1 MRKNIDYYFT
11 VTSPWSYLGDIRV
24 REVAAHCNATLQHR
38 PVNAGEIFSK
48 TGGLSLKDR
57 SAERQAYRLRELARW
72 RERLKIKLNLEP
84 KFFPASSQLA
94 DKVIIAVRGSGIDPG
109 PLTNAFMRTVWVE
122 DENIADPEVVKTV
135 LDAQGLDAVI
145 LMASAQQEET
155 ARLLATNTEE
165 AISRGVFGLPSY
177 VTAHDL
183 FWGQDRLEFLESSL
197 TGHESSEDPER
208 ASGIAVDE
216 TPP

>member
-1 MRKNIDYYFT
+1 MQTTIDYYFT

-24 REVAAHCNATLQHR
+24 REIAARCNVTLQHR

-48 TGGLSLKDR
+48 TGGLPLKDR

-72 RERLKIKLNLEP
+72 RERLEIELNLEP
-84 KFFPASSQLA
+84 TFFPASSELA
-94 DKVIIAVRGSGIDPG
+94 DKVIIVTRESGINPG
-109 PLTNAFMRTVWVE
+109 PLTNAFMRTVWV
-122 DENIADPEVVKTV
+122 DNENIADPEVVKNV
-135 LDAQGLDAVI
+135 LDAQGLDSVT
-145 LMASAQQEET
+145 LMASAQEEKT
-155 ARLLATNTEE
+155 VHMLATHTEE

-197 TGHESSEDPER
+197 ADYESDEDLGQ
-208 ASGIAVDE
+208 ASRIAGDE
-216 TPP
+216 TPL

>member
-1 MRKNIDYYFT
+1 MQTTIDYYFT

-24 REVAAHCNATLQHR
+24 REIAARCNVTLQHR

-48 TGGLSLKDR
+48 TGGLPLKDR

-84 KFFPASSQLA
+84 TFFPASSELA
-94 DKVIIAVRGSGIDPG
+94 DKVIIVTRESGINPG
-109 PLTNAFMRTVWVE
+109 PLTNAFMRTDWV
-122 DENIADPEVVKTV
+122 DNENIADPEVVKNV
-135 LDAQGLDAVI
+135 LDAQGLDSVT
-145 LMASAQQEET
+145 LMASAQEEKT
-155 ARLLATNTEE
+155 VHMLATHTEE

-177 VTAHDL
+177 VTTHDL

-197 TGHESSEDPER
+197 AGYESGEDPEQ
-208 ASGIAVDE
+208 ASKIAGDE
-216 TPP
+216 TPL

>member
-1 MRKNIDYYFT
+1 MRKTIDYYFT

-24 REVAAHCNATLQHR
+24 REIAARCNVTLQHR

-48 TGGLSLKDR
+48 TGGLPLKDR

-72 RERLKIKLNLEP
+72 RERLGIELNLEP
-84 KFFPASSQLA
+84 EFFPASSQLA
-94 DKVIIAVRGSGIDPG
+94 DKVIIATRDSGIDPG
-109 PLTNAFMRTVWVE
+109 PLTNAFMRAVWVE

-135 LDAQGLDAVI
+135 LNAQGLDAVI

-177 VTAHDL
+177 VIAHDL

>member
-1 MRKNIDYYFT
+1 MR
-11 VTSPWSYLGDIRV
+11 
-24 REVAAHCNATLQHR
+24 CNATLQHR

-48 TGGLSLKDR
+48 TGGLPLKDR

-94 DKVIIAVRGSGIDPG
+94 DKVIIAVWGSGIDPG

>member
-1 MRKNIDYYFT
+1 MREI
-11 VTSPWSYLGDIRV
+11 
-24 REVAAHCNATLQHR
+24 AARCNVTLQHR

-48 TGGLSLKDR
+48 TGGLPLKDR

-84 KFFPASSQLA
+84 TFFPASSELA
-94 DKVIIAVRGSGIDPG
+94 DKVIIVTRESGINPG

>member
-1 MRKNIDYYFT
+1 MR
-11 VTSPWSYLGDIRV
+11 
-24 REVAAHCNATLQHR
+24 CNATLQHR

-72 RERLKIKLNLEP
+72 RERLGIELNLEP
-84 KFFPASSQLA
+84 EFFPASSQLA
-94 DKVIIAVRGSGIDPG
+94 DKVIIATRDSGIDPG
-109 PLTNAFMRTVWVE
+109 PLTNAFMRAVWVE

>member
-1 MRKNIDYYFT
+1 MRKTIDYYFT

-48 TGGLSLKDR
+48 TGGLPLKDR

-72 RERLKIKLNLEP
+72 RERLEIELNLEP
-84 KFFPASSQLA
+84 KFFPTSSQLA

>member
-1 MRKNIDYYFT
+1 MQTTIDYYFT

-24 REVAAHCNATLQHR
+24 REIAARCNVTLQHR

-48 TGGLSLKDR
+48 TGGLPLKDR

-84 KFFPASSQLA
+84 TFFPASSELA
-94 DKVIIAVRGSGIDPG
+94 DKVIIVTRESGINPG
-109 PLTNAFMRTVWVE
+109 PLTNAFMRTVWV
-122 DENIADPEVVKTV
+122 DNENIADPEVVKNV
-135 LDAQGLDAVI
+135 LDAQGLDSVT
-145 LMASAQQEET
+145 LMASAQEEKT
-155 ARLLATNTEE
+155 VHMLATHTEE

-197 TGHESSEDPER
+197 AGYESDENPNQLSRIVD
-208 ASGIAVDE
+208 DE
-216 TPP
+216 TPL

>member
-72 RERLKIKLNLEP
+72 RDRLGIELNLEP
-84 KFFPASSQLA
+84 EFFPASSQLA
-94 DKVIIAVRGSGIDPG
+94 DKVIIATRDSGIGPG
-109 PLTNAFMRTVWVE
+109 PLTNAFMRAVWVE

-135 LDAQGLDAVI
+135 LNAQGLDAGT
-145 LMASAQQEET
+145 LMATAQQQET
-155 ARLLATNTEE
+155 SRVLAAHTEE

-197 TGHESSEDPER
+197 AGYESGEDPKQ
-208 ASGIAVDE
+208 ASRIAGDE
-216 TPP
+216 TPL

>member
-1 MRKNIDYYFT
+1 LRKKIDYYFT

-24 REVAAHCNATLQHR
+24 REIAARYNSTLKYR

-48 TGGLSLKDR
+48 TGGLLLKDR

-72 RERLKIKLNLEP
+72 SKRLNIQLNLEP

-94 DKVIIAVRGSGIDPG
+94 DKVIIAARDSGIDPG
-109 PLTNAFMRTVWVE
+109 PLTNAFMCAVWVE

-135 LDAQGLDAVI
+135 LTAQELDAVT

-155 ARLLATNTEE
+155 ARALAAHTEE

-177 VTAHDL
+177 GTEDDL
-183 FWGQDRLEFLESSL
+183 FWGQDRLDFLESSL
-197 TGHESSEDPER
+197 VGHESGEDPDR
-208 ASGIAVDE
+208 ASGLAGDE
-216 TPP
+216 VPL

>member
-1 MRKNIDYYFT
+1 LRKNIDYYFT

-72 RERLKIKLNLEP
+72 RERLGIELNLEP
-84 KFFPASSQLA
+84 EFFPASSQLA
-94 DKVIIAVRGSGIDPG
+94 DKVIIATRDSGIDPG
-109 PLTNAFMRTVWVE
+109 PLTNAFMRAVWVE

-155 ARLLATNTEE
+155 ARVLAAHTKE

-177 VTAHDL
+177 VTADDL

>member
-1 MRKNIDYYFT
+1 MR
-11 VTSPWSYLGDIRV
+11 
-24 REVAAHCNATLQHR
+24 CNATLQHR

-84 KFFPASSQLA
+84 KFFPAASQLA

>member
-1 MRKNIDYYFT
+1 MRKTIDYYFT

-24 REVAAHCNATLQHR
+24 REIAARCNVTLQHR
-38 PVNAGEIFSK
+38 PANAGEIFSK
-48 TGGLSLKDR
+48 TGGLPLKDR

-94 DKVIIAVRGSGIDPG
+94 DQVIIAVRGSGIDPG

-208 ASGIAVDE
+208 ASRIAVDG

>member
-1 MRKNIDYYFT
+1 MQTTIDYYFT

-24 REVAAHCNATLQHR
+24 REIAARCNVTLQHR

-48 TGGLSLKDR
+48 TGGLPLKDR

-84 KFFPASSQLA
+84 TFFPASSELA
-94 DKVIIAVRGSGIDPG
+94 DKAIIATRDAGIDPG
-109 PLTNAFMRTVWVE
+109 SLTNAFMRTVWV
-122 DENIADPEVVKTV
+122 DNENIADPEVVKNV
-135 LDAQGLDAVI
+135 LDAQGLDSVT
-145 LMASAQQEET
+145 LMASAQEEKT
-155 ARLLATNTEE
+155 VHMLATHTEE

-197 TGHESSEDPER
+197 AGYESGEDPEQ
-208 ASGIAVDE
+208 ASRIAGDE
-216 TPP
+216 TPL

>member
-1 MRKNIDYYFT
+1 MRTNIDYYFT
-11 VTSPWSYLGDIRV
+11 VTSPWSYLGG
-24 REVAAHCNATLQHR
+24 NATLQHR
-38 PVNAGEIFSK
+38 PVNSGEIFSK

>member
-1 MRKNIDYYFT
+1 MQTTIDYYFT

-24 REVAAHCNATLQHR
+24 REIAARCNVTLQHR

-48 TGGLSLKDR
+48 TGGLPLKDR

-84 KFFPASSQLA
+84 TFFPASSELA
-94 DKVIIAVRGSGIDPG
+94 DKVIIVTRESGINPG
-109 PLTNAFMRTVWVE
+109 PLTNAFMRTVWV
-122 DENIADPEVVKTV
+122 DNENIADPEVVKNV
-135 LDAQGLDAVI
+135 LDAQGLDSVT
-145 LMASAQQEET
+145 LMASAQEEKT
-155 ARLLATNTEE
+155 VHMLATHTEE

-197 TGHESSEDPER
+197 TAHESSEDPER

>member
-1 MRKNIDYYFT
+1 MR
-11 VTSPWSYLGDIRV
+11 
-24 REVAAHCNATLQHR
+24 CNATLQHR

-94 DKVIIAVRGSGIDPG
+94 DKVIIATRDLGIDPG

>member
-1 MRKNIDYYFT
+1 MR
-11 VTSPWSYLGDIRV
+11 
-24 REVAAHCNATLQHR
+24 CNATLQHR

-94 DKVIIAVRGSGIDPG
+94 DKVIIATRDSGIDPG

-135 LDAQGLDAVI
+135 LDAQGLDAVT
-145 LMASAQQEET
+145 LMASAQQEKT
-155 ARLLATNTEE
+155 ARMLAAHTEE

-177 VTAHDL
+177 VTMHDL
-183 FWGQDRLEFLESSL
+183 FWGQDRLDFLESSL
-197 TGHESSEDPER
+197 DGYESREDSER
-208 ASGIAVDE
+208 ASGIAGDE
-216 TPP
+216 TPL

>member
-1 MRKNIDYYFT
+1 MR
-11 VTSPWSYLGDIRV
+11 
-24 REVAAHCNATLQHR
+24 CNATLQHR

-94 DKVIIAVRGSGIDPG
+94 DKVIIAARGSGIDPA

-145 LMASAQQEET
+145 LMASARQEET
-155 ARLLATNTEE
+155 ARLLATTTEE

>member
-1 MRKNIDYYFT
+1 MR
-11 VTSPWSYLGDIRV
+11 
-24 REVAAHCNATLQHR
+24 CNATLQHR

-94 DKVIIAVRGSGIDPG
+94 DKAIIAVRGSGIDPG

>member
-1 MRKNIDYYFT
+1 MR
-11 VTSPWSYLGDIRV
+11 
-24 REVAAHCNATLQHR
+24 CNATLQHR

-72 RERLKIKLNLEP
+72 RERLEIKLNLEP

-197 TGHESSEDPER
+197 AAHESSKDPER
-208 ASGIAVDE
+208 VSVIAGAE

>member
-1 MRKNIDYYFT
+1 MR
-11 VTSPWSYLGDIRV
+11 
-24 REVAAHCNATLQHR
+24 CNATLQHR
-38 PVNAGEIFSK
+38 PVNASEIFSK

-94 DKVIIAVRGSGIDPG
+94 DKVIIAVWGSGIDPG

>member
-1 MRKNIDYYFT
+1 MQTTIDYYFT

-24 REVAAHCNATLQHR
+24 REIAARCNVTLQHR

-48 TGGLSLKDR
+48 TGGLPLKDR

-84 KFFPASSQLA
+84 TFFPASSELA
-94 DKVIIAVRGSGIDPG
+94 DKVIIVTRESGIDPG
-109 PLTNAFMRTVWVE
+109 PLTNAFMRTVWV
-122 DENIADPEVVKTV
+122 DNENIADPEVVKNV
-135 LDAQGLDAVI
+135 LDAQGLDSVT
-145 LMASAQQEET
+145 LMASAQEEKT
-155 ARLLATNTEE
+155 VHMLATHTEE

-197 TGHESSEDPER
+197 DDYESGEDPKQ
-208 ASGIAVDE
+208 ASRIAGDE
-216 TPP
+216 TPL

>member
-1 MRKNIDYYFT
+1 LRKNIGYYFT

-24 REVAAHCNATLQHR
+24 REVATRCNATLQHR
-38 PVNAGEIFSK
+38 PVNAGKIFSK
-48 TGGLSLKDR
+48 TGGLPLKDR

-72 RERLKIKLNLEP
+72 RERLGIELNLEP

-94 DKVIIAVRGSGIDPG
+94 DKVIIATRDSGIDPG

-122 DENIADPEVVKTV
+122 DENIADLEVVKTV
-135 LDAQGLDAVI
+135 LNSQELDAVT

-155 ARLLATNTEE
+155 ARVLAAHTEE

-197 TGHESSEDPER
+197 DGYESGEDSER
-208 ASGIAVDE
+208 VSGIAGDE
-216 TPP
+216 TPL

>member
-1 MRKNIDYYFT
+1 MR
-11 VTSPWSYLGDIRV
+11 
-24 REVAAHCNATLQHR
+24 CNATLQHR

-84 KFFPASSQLA
+84 KFFPTSSQLA
-94 DKVIIAVRGSGIDPG
+94 DKVIIAVRDSGIDPG

>member
-1 MRKNIDYYFT
+1 MR
-11 VTSPWSYLGDIRV
+11 
-24 REVAAHCNATLQHR
+24 CNATLQHR

-72 RERLKIKLNLEP
+72 RERLRIELNLEP
-84 KFFPASSQLA
+84 KFFPTSSQLA
-94 DKVIIAVRGSGIDPG
+94 DKVIIAVRDSGIDPG

>member
-1 MRKNIDYYFT
+1 MQTTIDYYFT

-24 REVAAHCNATLQHR
+24 REIAARCNVTLQHR

-48 TGGLSLKDR
+48 TGGLPLKDR

-84 KFFPASSQLA
+84 TFFPASSELA
-94 DKVIIAVRGSGIDPG
+94 DKVIIVTRESGIDPG
-109 PLTNAFMRTVWVE
+109 PLTNAFMRTVWV
-122 DENIADPEVVKTV
+122 DNENIADPEVVKNV
-135 LDAQGLDAVI
+135 LGAQGLDAMT
-145 LMASAQQEET
+145 LMAAAQQDET
-155 ARLLATNTEE
+155 ARVLAAHTEE

-177 VTAHDL
+177 VTADDL

-197 TGHESSEDPER
+197 AGYESGEDPEQ
-208 ASGIAVDE
+208 ASRIAGDE
-216 TPP
+216 TPL

>member
-1 MRKNIDYYFT
+1 MRQTIDYYFT

-24 REVAAHCNATLQHR
+24 REIAARCNVTLQHR

-48 TGGLSLKDR
+48 TGGLPLKDR

-84 KFFPASSQLA
+84 TFFPASSELA
-94 DKVIIAVRGSGIDPG
+94 DKVIIVTRESGIDPG
-109 PLTNAFMRTVWVE
+109 PLTNAFMRTVWV
-122 DENIADPEVVKTV
+122 DNENIADPEVIKDV
-135 LDAQGLDAVI
+135 LDAKELDAVA
-145 LMASAQQEET
+145 LMASAQQEKT
-155 ARLLATNTEE
+155 ARMLAAHTEE

-197 TGHESSEDPER
+197 AGYESGEDPEQ
-208 ASGIAVDE
+208 ASRIAGDE
-216 TPP
+216 TPL